1 MGIAILSGTIESLDS
16 SKRSLFNG
24 YPKWEVHTPGTLT
37 PTSTT
42 PDPSVPSR
50 FLACVGRESTAERLI
65 KTFGA
70 IGELGKK
77 VEVFAS
83 RNIEAV
89 QQADVV
95 LLGYVFS
102 KEMFVCW

>member
-1 MGIAILSGTIESLDS
+1 MGIAILSGIVESLDD
-16 SKRSLFNG
+16 SKRSLSNG

-37 PTSTT
+37 PTAST

-50 FLACVGRESTAERLI
+50 FLACVSRESTAEKLVKI
-65 KTFGA
+65 LGA
-70 IGELGKK
+70 VGELGKNI
-77 VEVFAS
+77 EVFAS

-95 LLGYVFS
+95 LLWYVFLL
-102 KEMFVCW
+102 